1 VVLILVIAV
10 VVVIGAPVL
19 FKLSEQA
26 KNFPA
31 FSIGISFS
39 QTLGLFS
46 IQLDYP
52 PYLRH
57 LLSYFSFFNL
67 NLELVHPECSLGS
80 WNFSK
85 KWMAG
90 TYTRPFVSSI

>member
-1 VVLILVIAV
+1 MVLILVIAV

-67 NLELVHPECSLGS
+67 NLELVHPECSLGR
-80 WNFSK
+80 
-85 KWMAG
+85 AAQVE
-90 TYTRPFVSSI
+90 TRVCKHRIRCRWCV